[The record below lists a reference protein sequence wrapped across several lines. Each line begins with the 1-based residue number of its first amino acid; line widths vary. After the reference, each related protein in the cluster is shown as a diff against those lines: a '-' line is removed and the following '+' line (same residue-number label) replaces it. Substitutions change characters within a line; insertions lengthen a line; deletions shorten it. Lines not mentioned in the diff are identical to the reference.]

1 MMSFTIDVDGQ
12 EITLNPQPEP
22 VEPIKVPSIK
32 TYYKEVP
39 IMKGIPIS
47 TSNINLR
54 LKSGSESGRKLGEI
68 ISKIELLEDFGIDPN
83 SKAAIRFILG

>member
-1 MMSFTIDVDGQ
+1 MSFIVVDDAR
-12 EITLNPQPEP
+12 EIVLNPPLEP

-39 IMKGIPIS
+39 IRKEIPIK

-54 LKSGSESGRKLGEI
+54 LKSGTGSARKLGEI
-68 ISKIELLEDFGIDPN
+68 LSKIELLEDFGIDPT
-83 SKAAIRFILG
+83 SKAAIKFILG

>member
-1 MMSFTIDVDGQ
+1 MSFIVVDDAI
-12 EITLNPQPEP
+12 EIVLNPPPEP
-22 VEPIKVPSIK
+22 VEPIKVPSK

-39 IMKGIPIS
+39 IRKGIPIS